1 MLEKTYHWWSID
13 DCKISSH
20 LDVHDEQDFL
30 ITCWGISPPGKK
42 HVQKPL
48 KVCFRKVAL
57 TKLLLT
63 GSAKSIR
70 SADSIEELNKD
81 CGSDISIRSTPP
93 RFHLTSSP
101 ASRVVRF
108 QVVFRAFTF

>member
-48 KVCFRKVAL
+48 KVGFRKVAL
-57 TKLLLT
+57 ESFPT
-63 GSAKSIR
+63 
-70 SADSIEELNKD
+70 NKV
-81 CGSDISIRSTPP
+81 I
-93 RFHLTSSP
+93 
-101 ASRVVRF
+101 ANRVS
-108 QVVFRAFTF
+108 